1 MEIGE
6 LFHDNAAQIIGE
18 SGNEEKGKLVVEEFT
33 VYPDSQECS
42 FFYYNDDQYF
52 SSSFL
57 CADKV
62 VQLTDQW
69 SFTALAFID
78 RLCRYMLTRGCSVH
92 PGDSMPMD
100 KLYTMRYVRGNK
112 AFQLSSSDDSLV
124 AKFTEQLEGIDLM
137 LNGGLFY
144 KNGVNT
150 HGYTNPDANLEL
162 WMEAVCKKTD
172 LLVGCRIGRTRRKID
187 SPQLASQVCPL
198 ALQPSYLLEPAD
210 AGLANAL
217 NCHIQNYLSFS
228 AASHHTV
235 GDVDSYER
243 NLSLGYKTEIG
254 ISVGKSGAFSCVI
267 DVERKRQ
274 ELFSPCYMEFSLEN
288 EHFIFL
294 HAEQSSIM
302 KREEWLRALFL
313 SITRAWT
320 HPAQLVAYGVQSKKK
335 NNNSVTIRRR
345 YIEVEKEH
353 VTCKICEDRPIN
365 WAYTSCGHCMCSEC
379 AAQQQK
385 QCPFCKC
392 KVQGNLKLFI

>member
-6 LFHDNAAQIIGE
+6 LFPNNPAQMVGE
-18 SGNEEKGKLVVEEFT
+18 FGNEEKGKLVVEEFI

-42 FFYYNDDQYF
+42 FFYYDHDQYF

-69 SFTALAFID
+69 SFDALAFID

-92 PGDSMPMD
+92 PGDSMPMN
-100 KLYTMRYVRGNK
+100 KLYTMRYVCGNK
-112 AFQLSSSDDSLV
+112 AFQLSSSDSILV
-124 AKFTEQLEGIDLM
+124 AKFTDRLEGIDLM
-137 LNGGLFY
+137 LNGGVFY
-144 KNGVNT
+144 KNGIDA

-162 WMEAVCKKTD
+162 WMETVCKKTD
-172 LLVGCRIGRTRRKID
+172 LLVGCRSGRTRRKVD
-187 SPQLASQVCPL
+187 SPQLANHNYPL
-198 ALQPSYLLEPAD
+198 ALQPAYLLEPAD
-210 AGLANAL
+210 SGLADAL
-217 NCHIQNYLSFS
+217 NINIQNYLSFD

-254 ISVGKSGAFSCVI
+254 LSITKSGAFSCVI
-267 DVERKRQ
+267 EVERKRQ
-274 ELFSPCYMEFSLEN
+274 ALSVPCYMEFFFEN
-288 EHFIFL
+288 GHFVFLYAEH
-294 HAEQSSIM
+294 SSM
-302 KREEWLRALFL
+302 MSRQEWLQALFL

-320 HPAQLVAYGVQSKKK
+320 HPAQLVAYGVQSNKK

-345 YIEVEKEH
+345 YIEVEKEY

-365 WAYTSCGHCMCSEC
+365 WTYTSCGHCLCSEC